1 MKTAR
6 RLGRRKFLHL
16 AAGAAA
22 LPALPGSARAD
33 DYPSHPVRIIVG
45 YAAGGPTDIAGRLIG
60 EILSKRFGQQFAVE
74 DKPGAGS
81 NLATEVVVNS
91 PPDGYTLL
99 LVTQSNAINATLYRN
114 LNYDFVRDI
123 EPIASLMQAPS
134 VLELNPSVPITTVPE
149 LIAYAKANPG
159 KLNMATAGI
168 GSPPQ
173 LYGELFKLMTG
184 INMTTVNY
192 RGGEPGLVDL
202 LAGQVQVMFE
212 GITASIGYVRD
223 GKLRALAVTSD
234 TPTDALPDLP
244 PIAHFVPGY
253 NGVGWFGLGAPKGT
267 PAPIIEKLRGAINE
281 GIADPDVKA
290 RFAKLGAEPMP
301 TSLADYKKLI
311 ADETEKWGKVVR
323 AANLKAE

>member
-1 MKTAR
+1 MKLHR
-6 RLGRRKFLHL
+6 RQLLRLTT
-16 AAGAAA
+16 GAVA
-22 LPALPGSARAD
+22 LPAISRLARAD
-33 DYPSHPVRIIVG
+33 AYPTHPARIIVG
-45 YAAGGPTDIAGRLIG
+45 YAAGGPTDIAGRLVG
-60 EILSKRFGQQFAVE
+60 EILSRRLGQQFAVE

-81 NLATEVVVNS
+81 NLATEYVVNA

-99 LVTQSNAINATLYRN
+99 LVTQSNAINATLYTN
-114 LNYDFVRDI
+114 LNFNFARDI
-123 EPIASLMQAPS
+123 VPIASLMQAPS
-134 VLELNPSVPITTVPE
+134 ALEVNPAVPVNSVPE
-149 LIAYAKANPG
+149 LIAFAKANPG

-173 LYGELFKLMTG
+173 MYGELFKMMAG
-184 INMTTVNY
+184 INMTMVHY

-202 LAGQVQVMFE
+202 LAGQVQVMVE
-212 GITASIGYVRD
+212 GITSSLGYVRD
-223 GKLRALAVTSD
+223 GKLRALAVTSA
-234 TPTDALPDLP
+234 TRTDALPGVP
-244 PIAHFVPGY
+244 AIAEFLPGY

-267 PAPIIEKLRGAINE
+267 PDAVIETLRKAVND

-301 TSLADYKKLI
+301 TSLADFKKLI